1 MVFQAEHRAPHYTSY
16 CQRRGKVSQIA
27 TTALL
32 HFMEQE
38 LYAAMGEN
46 TEYQNA
52 SRYKWQKFIH
62 YDESR

>member
-1 MVFQAEHRAPHYTSY
+1 MVLQVERTAPHYTGY
-16 CQRRGKVSQIA
+16 RQRHGKLCQIA

-52 SRYKWQKFIH
+52 SRYN
-62 YDESR
+62 